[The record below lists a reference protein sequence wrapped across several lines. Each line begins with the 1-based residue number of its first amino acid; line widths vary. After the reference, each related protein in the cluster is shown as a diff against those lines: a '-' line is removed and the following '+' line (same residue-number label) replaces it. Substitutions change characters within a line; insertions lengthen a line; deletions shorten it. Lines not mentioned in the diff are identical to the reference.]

1 MEKTI
6 FKTIIETMNIVENI
20 VNLNGKQK
28 KEYVLNEMKI
38 LLSDESYERYYIFIG
53 LVIDGIV
60 DISKKDIKLLL
71 NKKCYF
77 CIPI

>member
-20 VNLNGKQK
+20 INLNGKQK

-71 NKKCYF
+71 NKKCLKLL
-77 CIPI
+77 